1 MSQLIAKLKLLKREL
16 KVWNFSV
23 FGDLNRNIS
32 TTQDQIF
39 VIQNRW
45 ASEGCYEDL
54 LILEMEAIV
63 DLDKFLSQ

>member
-1 MSQLIAKLKLLKREL
+1 MSQLIAKLKLLKHEL